1 MEGAGTFAMNQLNA
15 WKIGLLQV
23 LITAY
28 PVLTENGIKLQRP
41 IALNRR
47 RRKSYAV
54 VVESALSVS

>member
-41 IALNRR
+41 IALIG
-47 RRKSYAV
+47 
-54 VVESALSVS
+54 EDE